1 MLKNI
6 QSMTKYQLLQI
17 INQQQLGIQSLINE
31 RKWLLDDNH
40 ILRVE
45 IDKIKVVAIN
55 WQRYAQGRLTDE
67 MKHSKRQLERL
78 KADLV
83 KKEGRNATLQKEYH
97 NLEVLFSELKE
108 KYEIDRRNL
117 QFCLNLGTK
126 LYQEY
131 TYYKKTCK
139 KLQQYT
145 QEAKCEQE
153 AFRGSEL
160 HKHRGAQP
168 LSITQSKTLALDPSS
183 EPLKVNAPSA
193 VSVAP
198 DYTSMT
204 PSNFKI
210 NITEGVVWPIPG
222 PLRLRYINVNTISQ
236 LVITS
241 CWLSRLAQVLQE
253 IFSLGTEKTNLAEKL
268 PRIKAYL
275 PTNHKGDCC
284 ALLRNHVKKPSLKSD
299 LCKDEVAGQFRLQM
313 KHATFYDTARLQF
326 SASEAQEE
334 KKKKVGKQK
343 QNAFDSLMLLT
354 L

>member
-1 MLKNI
+1 
-6 QSMTKYQLLQI
+6 
-17 INQQQLGIQSLINE
+17 
-31 RKWLLDDNH
+31 
-40 ILRVE
+40 
-45 IDKIKVVAIN
+45 
-55 WQRYAQGRLTDE
+55 
-67 MKHSKRQLERL
+67 MKQSKRQLERL

-108 KYEIDRRNL
+108 KFEIDRRNL

-153 AFRGSEL
+153 AFRATEI
-160 HKHRGAQP
+160 HKHCGAQP
-168 LSITQSKTLALDPSS
+168 LSITQSKILALEPSS
-183 EPLKVNAPSA
+183 ESLKVNAPSA

-210 NITEGVVWPIPG
+210 NITEGVVWPIPS

-241 CWLSRLAQVLQE
+241 CWLSRLAKVLQE
-253 IFSLGTEKTNLAEKL
+253 IFSLGTEKTNLAEKM

-284 ALLRNHVKKPSLKSD
+284 ALLRNHVKKPSLNSD